1 MEEKKQQLD
10 IELSHEVAQGTYA
23 NLAII
28 SHSSSEFI
36 VDFIRIMPGVPKA
49 DVKSR
54 IILTPEHAKRLMLA
68 LRDNIRKF
76 EMNFGKINL
85 PEGGGPGTPMFP
97 LDLGTKGQA

>member
-1 MEEKKQQLD
+1 M
-10 IELSHEVAQGTYA
+10 
-23 NLAII
+23 
-28 SHSSSEFI
+28 
-36 VDFIRIMPGVPKA
+36 DFIRIMPGVPKA

-68 LRDNIRKF
+68 LQDNIRKF

-85 PEGGGPGTPMFP
+85 PEGDGPGTPMFP